1 MNAPEPADPKLT
13 RRGFLAAAGAALSAG
28 AATKA
33 FGQSPP
39 IPAPPIP
46 ASPTSAPST
55 QIEPFFGAH
64 QSGIVTP
71 SQSHTYFA
79 TFDLTTSDRT
89 DIAQLLRDWTAAAAA
104 MTAGQTAAPLPADS
118 TIPAPDSG
126 EAIGLPPSRLTI
138 TFGLG
143 PTLFNKDGKDRYGLA
158 SRRPAALVDLPRFN
172 GEQLVEAH
180 TGGDL
185 SVQACADEPQVA
197 FHAIRQLARLAYGAT
212 QIRWTQSGFIAN
224 FGPGRTP
231 RNLMGFKDGTSN
243 PATDDPKVMEQFV
256 WAGNEAPA
264 WMRGGS
270 FMVVRRIRMAL
281 EHWDRMALAFQ
292 EQTVGRHKY
301 SGAPMGAKNEFDP
314 VDLNAVDQDGNPSIP
329 DNSHLRL
336 AKAESNEG
344 ARILRRSYSFND
356 GVNFTSE
363 RWPPWRQGMEYDA
376 GLLFVSY
383 QRDPREGFIK
393 IFDRMSKFDMMNQ
406 FVTHVGGG
414 IFACP
419 AGVAEG
425 EFVAQRLLLQS
436 TR

>member
-1 MNAPEPADPKLT
+1 MNPPEPDKANLT
-13 RRGFLAAAGAALSAG
+13 RRGFLAAAGTALSAG
-28 AATKA
+28 AAAKA
-33 FGQSPP
+33 FGKPP
-39 IPAPPIP
+39 IPAP
-46 ASPTSAPST
+46 PTSAPST
-55 QIEPFFGAH
+55 QTEPFFGTH
-64 QSGIVTP
+64 QSGILTP

-79 TFDLTTSDRT
+79 TFDLTTTDRA
-89 DIAQLLRDWTAAAAA
+89 DIAQIFRDWTAAAAA
-104 MTAGQTAAPLPADS
+104 MTAGQTAAALPADV

-126 EAIGLPPSRLTI
+126 DTIGLPPSRLTI

-158 SRRPAALVDLPRFN
+158 AERPAALVDLPRFN

-185 SVQACADEPQVA
+185 SIQACADDPQVA
-197 FHAIRQLARLAYGAT
+197 FHAIRQLARLAYGAA

-224 FGPGRTP
+224 FGAGQTP
-231 RNLMGFKDGTSN
+231 RNLLGFKDGTSN
-243 PATDDPKVMEQFV
+243 PAVDDPKAMDQFV
-256 WAGNEAPA
+256 WAGKEAPP

-270 FMVVRRIRMAL
+270 YMVVRRIRMAL

-292 EQTVGRHKY
+292 EQAVGRQKY
-301 SGAPMGAKNEFDP
+301 SGAPMGGKNEFDA
-314 VDLNAVDQDGNPSIP
+314 VDLDATDKDGNSIIP

-336 AKAESNEG
+336 AKAESNDG
-344 ARILRRSYSFND
+344 ARILRRSYSYND

-383 QRDPREGFIK
+383 QRDPRNGFIK

-419 AGVAEG
+419 PGI
-425 EFVAQRLLLQS
+425 AQGQYIGQKLI
-436 TR
+436 